1 MNIAYRFR
9 IYPNREQE
17 VLLAKTFGCCRFLY
31 NQMLNDKIREYEAS
45 KKMLRNTP
53 AMYKK
58 AYPFLKE
65 VDSLA
70 LANVQLHLEKAYKN
84 FFRDPKIGFPKFKS
98 KHRSRKSY
106 TTNVVNGNIQV
117 ADHRIKLPKLKW
129 IRMKKH
135 RDIARKILP
144 EICNNKYGTIRK
156 VLCKSII

>member
-1 MNIAYRFR
+1 
-9 IYPNREQE
+9 
-17 VLLAKTFGCCRFLY
+17 
-31 NQMLNDKIREYEAS
+31 MLSDKIREYEAS

-106 TTNVVNGNIQV
+106 TTNVVLSLIHIYGF
-117 ADHRIKLPKLKW
+117 L
-129 IRMKKH
+129 
-135 RDIARKILP
+135 IARNHLTVPNLSSDTLENTPTGLLSATTVSK
-144 EICNNKYGTIRK
+144 T
-156 VLCKSII
+156 

>member
-117 ADHRIKLPKLKW
+117 EDHRIKLPKLKW
-129 IRMKKH
+129 IRMKNIGTF
-135 RDIARKILP
+135 RQNIA
-144 EICNNKYGTIRK
+144 
-156 VLCKSII
+156 

>member
-31 NQMLNDKIREYEAS
+31 NQMLNDKIREYVAS
-45 KKMLRNTP
+45 KKMLRTTP

-70 LANVQLHLEKAYKN
+70 LANVQLHLERHIRIFSGIQRLAFQNSNQNTGAEKAIRQMWSMEI
-84 FFRDPKIGFPKFKS
+84 FR
-98 KHRSRKSY
+98 
-106 TTNVVNGNIQV
+106 
-117 ADHRIKLPKLKW
+117 
-129 IRMKKH
+129 
-135 RDIARKILP
+135 
-144 EICNNKYGTIRK
+144 
-156 VLCKSII
+156 